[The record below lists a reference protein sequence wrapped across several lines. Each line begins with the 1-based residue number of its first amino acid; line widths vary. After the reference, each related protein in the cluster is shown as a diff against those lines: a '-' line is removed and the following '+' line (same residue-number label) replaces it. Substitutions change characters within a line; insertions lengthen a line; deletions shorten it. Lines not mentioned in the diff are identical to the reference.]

1 MPDQDQL
8 VTLSVVAVDFVMD
21 LDHERARR
29 VDDLQPAP
37 FGHFPDRLGD
47 AVRAEDHGLAV
58 RHFAEFLNEDRAFQ
72 LERVDDVAAMHNL
85 MPDVDRRPIGLER
98 QLHDVD
104 GPVHAGA
111 ETSGIGEIDIHGSVC
126 FFTLLR
132 PGIATSF
139 ALSASSVARPAGI
152 EPATTSLE
160 GWGSLQLS
168 YGRVCVV
175 GARGFEP
182 PTASSQSWCATRL
195 RYAPTSSC

>member
-37 FGHFPDRLGD
+37 FGHLPDRLGD
-47 AVRAEDHGLAV
+47 AVRAKDHGLAV
-58 RHFAEFLNEDRAFQ
+58 RHLAQFLNEDRAFQ
-72 LERVDDVAAMHNL
+72 LERVDDMAAVDDL
-85 MPDVDRRPIGLER
+85 VPDIDGRAVCLER

-104 GPVHAGA
+104 GPIHASA
-111 ETSGIGEIDIHGSVC
+111 EASGIGEIDLHGSVC
-126 FFTLLR
+126 SFTLLR

-139 ALSASSVARPAGI
+139 ALSARSVARPAGI

-168 YGRVCVV
+168 YGRV
-175 GARGFEP
+175 
-182 PTASSQSWCATRL
+182 
-195 RYAPTSSC
+195 